1 TDKRLNLW
9 YLDLAKTEP
18 VKVDTDTYDAPQRTL
33 DPVWSPDSR
42 WIAYSKKLASQMHA
56 IFAYSLE
63 QAKSLQLTDGLSDA
77 RFPAFDQKGQYLY
90 FTAST
95 DVGPTTGW
103 LDLSSFNRPTTRN
116 AYLIVLR
123 KDLPSPLAPES
134 DEEKAADDAKP
145 DADKA
150 AKAEEKTEQESA
162 EEKAK
167 AQDARAAKSVK
178 SEGLNVRID

>member
-1 TDKRLNLW
+1 
-9 YLDLAKTEP
+9 
-18 VKVDTDTYDAPQRTL
+18 
-33 DPVWSPDSR
+33 
-42 WIAYSKKLASQMHA
+42 MHA

-103 LDLSSFNRPTTRN
+103 LDLSSINRPITRS

-123 KDLPSPLAPES
+123 KDQPSPLAPES
-134 DEEKAADDAKP
+134 DEEKAAATKP
-145 DADKA
+145 SRMPTKQQRP
-150 AKAEEKTEQESA
+150 KRKQS
-162 EEKAK
+162 KSR
-167 AQDARAAKSVK
+167 RALKRKPKRRMPAPP
-178 SEGLNVRID
+178 GQ